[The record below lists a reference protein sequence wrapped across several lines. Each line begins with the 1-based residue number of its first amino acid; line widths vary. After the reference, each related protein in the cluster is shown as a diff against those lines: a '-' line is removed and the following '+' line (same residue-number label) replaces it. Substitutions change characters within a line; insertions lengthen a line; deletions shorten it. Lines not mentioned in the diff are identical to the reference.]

1 MRRRENEK
9 RLKGKRMQVSE
20 EMKIDVIQIRLLSDG
35 RPLKAFVDV
44 QIDDWII
51 HDFRVIK
58 QDGQR
63 AFVSPP
69 QVSWKDP
76 ETGEIRYKGILTIP
90 PEQKQRIDVEIL
102 SAFQREMEK
111 RIRESNKIK

>member
-1 MRRRENEK
+1 MNGVKVLE
-9 RLKGKRMQVSE
+9 
-20 EMKIDVIQIRLLSDG
+20 IRPLSQG
-35 RPLKAFVDV
+35 RPLKAFVDIQV
-44 QIDDWII
+44 GDWII

-58 QDGQR
+58 QNGQK

-76 ETGEIRYKGILTIP
+76 ESGEIRYKGILTIP

-111 RIRESNKIK
+111 RDEKEK

>member
-1 MRRRENEK
+1 MIEINIVELRILNGNK
-9 RLKGKRMQVSE
+9 
-20 EMKIDVIQIRLLSDG
+20 
-35 RPLKAFVDV
+35 PLKAFADV
-44 QIDDWII
+44 KVGDWII

-58 QDGQR
+58 QNGQR

-76 ETGEIRYKGILTIP
+76 QTKEIKYKGILTIP

-102 SAFQREMEK
+102 SAFQKEMEK
-111 RIRESNKIK
+111 RNGKQKQ

>member
-1 MRRRENEK
+1 MQENVK
-9 RLKGKRMQVSE
+9 
-20 EMKIDVIQIRLLSDG
+20 VIEIRPLNDG
-35 RPLKAFVDV
+35 RPLKAFAS
-44 QIDDWII
+44 IKIGDWII

-58 QDGQR
+58 QNGQK

-76 ETGEIRYKGILTIP
+76 ESGEIRYKGILTIP

-102 SAFQREMEK
+102 SAFQKEMEK
-111 RIRESNKIK
+111 RNGKPAQ

>member
-1 MRRRENEK
+1 MIEVLE
-9 RLKGKRMQVSE
+9 
-20 EMKIDVIQIRLLSDG
+20 IRLLNGDRS
-35 RPLKAFVDV
+35 LKAFCDIKVNA
-44 QIDDWII
+44 WII

-58 QDGQR
+58 QNGQKI
-63 AFVSPP
+63 FVSPP

-76 ETGEIRYKGILTIP
+76 ETGEIKFKGILTIP

-111 RIRESNKIK
+111 RQDAKR

>member
-1 MRRRENEK
+1 
-9 RLKGKRMQVSE
+9 MQV
-20 EMKIDVIQIRLLSDG
+20 KVIEIRVLNDG
-35 RPLKAFVDV
+35 RPLKAFADV
-44 QIDDWII
+44 KVGDWII

-58 QDGQR
+58 QNAQR

-76 ETGEIRYKGILTIP
+76 ETGEIRFKGVFTIP

-102 SAFQREMEK
+102 AAFQREMEK
-111 RIRESNKIK
+111 RDGKSAR

>member
-1 MRRRENEK
+1 MEMR
-9 RLKGKRMQVSE
+9 
-20 EMKIDVIQIRLLSDG
+20 VIEIRLLGDLRS
-35 RPLKAFVDV
+35 LKAFADI
-44 QIDDWII
+44 QWGDWII

-76 ETGEIRYKGILTIP
+76 QTGSIRFKGVLTIP
-90 PEQKQRIDVEIL
+90 PEQKQVIDVQIL
-102 SAFQREMEK
+102 AAYQKEVERQNAEEK
-111 RIRESNKIK
+111 R